1 MVQSSVA
8 PPVVARGS
16 KIGAV
21 EHAIAILRCLSGS
34 PEPLGI
40 NELARRIGLH
50 KSSISRLVATLVA
63 ARLVERDTASARIR
77 LGAGLVLLAAPV
89 LAELHIKDLVRPA
102 LEELAARSGETASY
116 NMWDGSDA
124 VTIEQVT
131 GPGAVRIFSEPG
143 RRDPGHCTACGK
155 ILLAHE
161 PAEVIE
167 AYCAAALERF
177 NERTIVEP
185 AALRQELATSRQRGY
200 ALNFGELD
208 GEISAISAVV
218 RDGREK
224 VVGSVT
230 VTVPSYRFTPE
241 RQQELIAMV
250 VDTAR
255 RVSRNQ
261 G

>member
-1 MVQSSVA
+1 MENPVA
-8 PPVVARGS
+8 QPSEGRGATV
-16 KIGAV
+16 GAV

-40 NELARRIGLH
+40 NEIARRIGLH

-63 ARLVERDTASARIR
+63 ARLVERDAASARIK
-77 LGAGLVLLAAPV
+77 LGPGLVLLAAPV

-102 LEELAARSGETASY
+102 LEELAARSGETASF

-124 VTIEQVT
+124 VTIEQVP

-161 PAEVIE
+161 PSEAIE
-167 AYCAAALERF
+167 AYCAGVLERF
-177 NERTIVEP
+177 NERTVIDP
-185 AALRQELATSRQRGY
+185 AVLRRELGTSRQRGY

-208 GEISAISAVV
+208 GEISAISAVTHDA
-218 RDGREK
+218 RGK
-224 VVGSVT
+224 VVGSIT
-230 VTVPSYRFTPE
+230 VTVPSYRFTQE
-241 RQQELIAMV
+241 RQEELIAMV
-250 VDTAR
+250 VETAR
-255 RVSRNQ
+255 RLSRSQ

>member
-1 MVQSSVA
+1 MKKPDVQ
-8 PPVVARGS
+8 PVEGRGGTV
-16 KIGAV
+16 GAV
-21 EHAIAILRCLSGS
+21 EHAIAILHCLSGS

-40 NELARRIGLH
+40 NEIARRIGLH
-50 KSSISRLVATLVA
+50 KSSISRLVATLVV
-63 ARLVERDTASARIR
+63 ARLVERDAASARIK
-77 LGAGLVLLAAPV
+77 LGPGLVLLAAPV

-124 VTIEQVT
+124 VTIEQVP

-161 PAEVIE
+161 SAEAID
-167 AYCAAALERF
+167 AYCGAALERF
-177 NERTIVEP
+177 NERTIVDP
-185 AALRQELATSRQRGY
+185 AALRQELTTSRQRGY

-208 GEISAISAVV
+208 SEISAISAVTHDA
-218 RDGREK
+218 RGK
-224 VVGSVT
+224 VVGSIT

-241 RQQELIAMV
+241 RQEELIAMV

-255 RVSRNQ
+255 RVSRSRD
-261 G
+261 

>member
-1 MVQSSVA
+1 MIEDLISQSAEKRSN
-8 PPVVARGS
+8 

-21 EHAIAILRCLSGS
+21 EHAIAILRCLSTS

-40 NELARRIGLH
+40 NELARRIGLN
-50 KSSISRLVATLVA
+50 KSSISRLVATLVV
-63 ARLVERDTASARIR
+63 ARLVERDAASARIR

-102 LEELAARSGETASY
+102 LEELAMRSGETASY

-124 VTIEQVT
+124 VTIEQVA

-167 AYCAAALERF
+167 AYCATALEGF

-185 AALRQELATSRQRGY
+185 AVLRQELATARQRGY
-200 ALNFGELD
+200 ALNLGELD

-218 RDGREK
+218 RDERGK
-224 VVGSVT
+224 VVGSIT
-230 VTVPSYRFTPE
+230 VTVPSYRFTLE
-241 RQQELIAMV
+241 RQQVLIDMV

-255 RVSRNQ
+255 RTSRNQ
-261 G
+261 